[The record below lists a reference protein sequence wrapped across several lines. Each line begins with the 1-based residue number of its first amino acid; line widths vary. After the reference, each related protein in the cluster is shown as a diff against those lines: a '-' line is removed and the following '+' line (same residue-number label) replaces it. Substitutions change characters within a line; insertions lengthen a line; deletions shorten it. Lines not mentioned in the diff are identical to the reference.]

1 MEELAD
7 VGELGGGAVVIVGQ
21 AGVEDGHG
29 GDGAGA
35 GNPEDPENAGP
46 DELNPNERSKLF
58 V

>member
-21 AGVEDGHG
+21 AGVEDGHR
-29 GDGAGA
+29 GDGTGA
-35 GNPEDPENAGP
+35 GDPEDPENAGP
-46 DELNPNERSKLF
+46 DELDPNEGGKLF